1 MQDIVVDYFHLRRHA
16 RHAISIYY
24 INDDSI
30 KLATVDHGAAGTSGI
45 FQQQFPPLPAGVSRK
60 SEVPKKKKGK
70 RKLINKYGNAA
81 LLPEAGSSSGRG

>member
-30 KLATVDHGAAGTSGI
+30 KLATVDHGAAAGTSGI
-45 FQQQFPPLPAGVSRK
+45 FQPQFPPLPAGVSRK
-60 SEVPKKKKGK
+60 SEVPKKKKK
-70 RKLINKYGNAA
+70 K
-81 LLPEAGSSSGRG
+81 S